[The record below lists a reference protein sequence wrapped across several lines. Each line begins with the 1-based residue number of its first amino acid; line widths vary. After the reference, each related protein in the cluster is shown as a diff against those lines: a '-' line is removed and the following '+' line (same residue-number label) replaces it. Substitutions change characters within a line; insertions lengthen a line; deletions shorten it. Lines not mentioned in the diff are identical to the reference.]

1 MSSQP
6 ATAPCEVCGAATTT
20 RCSSCAK
27 VGIDLFFCS
36 PEHQKLVWRGH
47 KVVCGSGG
55 SAGEISIPKLT
66 DEEMAI
72 LQAQSAIPIMS
83 DRGVT
88 PGIKRDLEDL
98 SGRPFEYLL
107 QHLQGPTGSTA
118 ELPQK
123 PMYVAMV
130 RAAHYATSIASVKK
144 LSTPPLPCFTL
155 AMQQMQVYMHLAN
168 ADALPAVLS
177 AEPWHDLLCHKLMI
191 LASLDTYHETNFSK
205 WRAIEPLAIDTH
217 ARYLRWIAREMVPAD
232 DPLTQALVNVPLAQF
247 TTFPN
252 FPHARPDMVQQCCV
266 G

>member
-27 VGIDLFFCS
+27 
-36 PEHQKLVWRGH
+36 VWRGH